1 MSATSPNPSP
11 QPLVPSP
18 AEPPVAAYDLA
29 ELVGFASRSPRRHPR
44 LALTVFAVT
53 AVVSLLAAA
62 KLPRTYGTETKILAQ
77 RNLIMAALGNP
88 RRSIPQ
94 DADAPTRGVVEAILE
109 RENLIAVVKDAD
121 LIDRWMASRSTLMRW
136 KDQLVERLGAKPSE
150 EDRMRAMVA
159 ILEKKVTVT
168 TDEGVIT
175 IGAQWDSP
183 QIVYDI
189 VSATQRRFLDR
200 RAEMETSTIVDTIAI
215 LETDAGKARA
225 ALSTNLAEVIRLANE
240 APPSRAAAPSTAPAS
255 GDAAPVAVAPRAP
268 KTSSEDAASI
278 AAAREIEA
286 KLESK
291 RKEIRNLEEPWER
304 TIADQRAKLAELKS
318 TYASAHPLVLEQ
330 ERKLSDIS
338 TPPADLVALRLEEK
352 ALLAREDELPASVTG
367 PYGLAATT
375 PAPAGGG
382 ATTPTPHAAVAES
395 PRERDDP
402 PALVAAR
409 ARLQTA
415 TRKYE
420 DIVDRID
427 GAKIEL
433 ETARAAFKYRYRV
446 TLPPEI
452 PTKALKPNPPLLAGG
467 GIVLGVL
474 LGLFAALAKDIV
486 AGRFLEVWQV
496 RRRLPVPLLAE
507 VDEP

>member
-1 MSATSPNPSP
+1 MSATPPVPSP
-11 QPLVPSP
+11 QPAAASAPE
-18 AEPPVAAYDLA
+18 APVAAYDLG
-29 ELVGFASRSPRRHPR
+29 ELAGFAARSPKRHPR
-44 LALTVFAVT
+44 LAATVFAVT

-62 KLPRTYGTETKILAQ
+62 KLPRTYATETKILAQ

-94 DADAPTRGVVEAILE
+94 DADAPTRGVQEAILE
-109 RENLIAVVKDAD
+109 RDNLIAVVKDAD
-121 LIDRWMASRSTLMRW
+121 LLDRWMASRSPLMRW
-136 KDQLVERLGAKPSE
+136 KDRLVERLGAPPSE
-150 EDRMRAMVA
+150 EDRIRAMVA
-159 ILEKKVTVT
+159 ILEKKVSVT

-189 VSATQRRFLDR
+189 VSATERRFLDK

-215 LETDAGKARA
+215 LEIDATKARA
-225 ALSTNLAEVIRLANE
+225 ALSTNLAEVIRLAGE
-240 APPSRAAAPSTAPAS
+240 AGASHAPSIAATAPGA
-255 GDAAPVAVAPRAP
+255 DAPAPVVVKPRAP
-268 KTSSEDAASI
+268 KTSTEDAENI

-286 KLESK
+286 KLEAK

-318 TYASAHPLVLEQ
+318 TYAAAHPLVLEQ

-338 TPPADLVALRLEEK
+338 TPPADLVQLRQEEK

-367 PYGLAATT
+367 PYGLAAT
-375 PAPAGGG
+375 APTTTGGG
-382 ATTPTPHAAVAES
+382 DGSPTPTPRAPVVES

-427 GAKIEL
+427 AAKI
-433 ETARAAFKYRYRV
+433 
-446 TLPPEI
+446 
-452 PTKALKPNPPLLAGG
+452 
-467 GIVLGVL
+467 
-474 LGLFAALAKDIV
+474 
-486 AGRFLEVWQV
+486 
-496 RRRLPVPLLAE
+496 
-507 VDEP
+507 